1 MVTILKTPREHLGF
15 NVGDDR
21 KLADWNQITNYF
33 EHLSSSDRMILQSFG
48 ESTEG
53 REMIYAIISS
63 PKNLEELDKYK
74 TIQKKLA
81 DPRNLTEAQAEELIE
96 KGKAIVLIT
105 CSIHATEVGGAQM
118 SMELAY
124 ELMTREDD
132 DVLEIL
138 ENNIFLFVPSLNP
151 DGLDLV
157 VDWYKKTLGTK
168 AEGTN
173 PPYLYQK
180 YTGHD
185 NNRDWFM
192 LTQKENY
199 NTVTNIHNEWH
210 PHIVH
215 DQHQMGSNGYR
226 FILPPFI
233 DPYDPN
239 VDKILAQQVNTLGTS
254 MAAALTTNG
263 KKGVATT
270 VGFDAYSPSRAYQ
283 HYHGGV
289 RILSEA
295 ASAKLA
301 TPVEIKFDDISG
313 YGGMSAKEATYNHPE
328 VWEGGTWRLRDIVDY
343 DKIVAFACLQHAAKY
358 RKDWVKNFYRIHK
371 RAVERTD
378 APYAFVIPSTQKD
391 PYTSYEMMKVLENGL
406 VEIERAKEP
415 FVADGISYDA
425 GSLIVKVRQPYGGYA
440 KTLLEKQ
447 EYPDLRLYP
456 GGPPKRPYDLTA
468 QTLPMQMGVEC
479 VQVEKEFNVKTES
492 IECVKESDFA
502 SIYPYDNKGE
512 WTYIR
517 PETNRAFKIVNE
529 LLAKGEVVYRFEK
542 ETNGLPAG
550 TFIVKDTVL
559 EPISGVVGHMPA
571 TYGTLRMIERMP
583 KVGLYRAHAPSA
595 DEGWTR
601 FVFEE
606 YGFDFEN
613 FTNQEITQDNLSKYD
628 IIVLPQN
635 RMPYLV
641 DGLSSEYPEEFQGGL
656 GRREMKVML
665 EYTKKGGTILAFDN
679 VSPQVIKHFAL
690 PVENVVDTLKDEE
703 FYIPGSFLKSVL
715 DLKRPITWGMDRETS
730 ILFLRS
736 PVFSIKGHAYPVGRY
751 PGVDILLSGWVLG
764 EHHLAYRS
772 NLVEV
777 AVEKGKVYLY
787 GMRPQFRAQARGTYK
802 LVFNPIMNS
811 VMV

>member
-1 MVTILKTPREHLGF
+1 MKTPREHLGF
-15 NVGDDR
+15 SVGDDR
-21 KLADWNQITNYF
+21 KLADWNQITSYF

-48 ESTEG
+48 KSTED
-53 REMIYAIISS
+53 REMIYATISS
-63 PKNLEELDKYK
+63 PENLAELDKYK
-74 TIQKKLA
+74 AIQKKLA
-81 DPRNLTEAQAEELIE
+81 DPRSLSEQEADELIE
-96 KGKAIVLIT
+96 QGKSIVLIT

-124 ELMTREDD
+124 ELMMRDD
-132 DVLEIL
+132 ADVLEIL

-173 PPYLYQK
+173 PPFLYQK

-192 LTQKENY
+192 LTQKENF
-199 NTVTNIHNEWH
+199 NIVNNIHNEWH

-215 DQHQMGSNGYR
+215 DQHQMGSNGFR

-295 ASAKLA
+295 ASVKLA
-301 TPVEIKFDDISG
+301 TPIEIDFDEISG
-313 YGGMSAKEATYNHPE
+313 YGGKSAKEASYNHPE
-328 VWEGGTWRLRDIVDY
+328 VWEGGKWSLRDIVEY

-371 RAVERTD
+371 RAVERKD
-378 APYAFVIPSTQKD
+378 KPFAFIIPSTQRD
-391 PYTSYEMMKVLENGL
+391 PFTAYEMVKALENGL
-406 VEIERAKEP
+406 VEIEKAKEE
-415 FVADGISYDA
+415 FIADGIKYDA

-468 QTLPMQMGVEC
+468 QTLPLQMGVEC
-479 VQVEKEFNVKTES
+479 LQIEKEFDVKKER
-492 IECVKESDFA
+492 IENIKREDFV
-502 SIYPYDNKGE
+502 SIYPHHDDGE

-517 PETNRAFKIVNE
+517 PETNLAFKLINE
-529 LLAKGEVVYRFEK
+529 LLADGNVVYRFEK
-542 ETNGLPAG
+542 ETVGLPAG
-550 TFIVKDTVL
+550 TFIVKEKVL
-559 EPISGVVGHMPA
+559 KPITGIVGHIPPV
-571 TYGTLRMIERMP
+571 YGTLRMVEKTP
-583 KVGLYRAHAPSA
+583 KIGLYKSHAPSA

-601 FVFEE
+601 FIFEE

-613 FTNQEITQDNLSKYD
+613 FVTQDITKDYLAKYD
-628 IIVLPQN
+628 VIVLPQN

-641 DGLSSEYPEEFQGGL
+641 EGLGDEYPEQYQGGLSS
-656 GRREMKVML
+656 REMQVL
-665 EYTKKGGTILAFDN
+665 LDYTKKGGTVLAFDN
-679 VSPQVIKHFAL
+679 VAPEVIKHFYL
-690 PVENVVDTLKDEE
+690 PVENIVKTLKDEE
-703 FYIPGSFLKSVL
+703 FFIPGSFLKSVL
-715 DLKRPITWGMDRETS
+715 DVKRPIAWGMERETS

-736 PVFSIKGHAYPVGRY
+736 PVFSVKGLAYSVGRY
-751 PGVDILLSGWVLG
+751 PGEELLLSGWILG
-764 EHHLAYRS
+764 EHHLQYRS

-777 AVEKGKVYLY
+777 PVGKGKVYLY

-802 LVFNPIMNS
+802 LVFNPIINS
-811 VMV
+811 IMV